1 MPHAVET
8 TGLTHRY
15 GSILAVDQ
23 VSMVVP
29 KGCVYGFLG
38 PNGAGKTTTLRLLL
52 GLITLR
58 DGTIHLLGE
67 PLTAASRAALMRRVG
82 ALIEEPSVYRN
93 LTGVENLEATRVL
106 RGLPRAAVGRVLDR
120 VGLSDADARRRVGGY
135 SQGMRQR
142 LGLALA
148 LLAEPALLILDE
160 PANGLDPDGIQTLRD
175 VLARLHQEGETTVLV
190 SSHQLG
196 EVERVATHIGVM
208 RSGKLVRQGPMRD
221 LLQHAEG
228 STHIRLSDP
237 AAAATALASAG
248 TTARVHEGRVMLET
262 TSDAGIAAA
271 IRVVVEA
278 GLDVF
283 AVDTEAPSLEA
294 FFFASD
300 ADAGV
305 THTAEAS

>member
-1 MPHAVET
+1 MA
-8 TGLTHRY
+8 
-15 GSILAVDQ
+15 
-23 VSMVVP
+23 VP

-52 GLITLR
+52 GLIR
-58 DGTIHLLGE
+58 PRAGTIHLLGE
-67 PLTAASRAALMRRVG
+67 SLTATSRAALMRRVG

-93 LTGVENLEATRVL
+93 LTGVENLEATRML
-106 RGLPRAAVGRVLDR
+106 RGVPRSAVGRVLER
-120 VGLSDADARRRVGGY
+120 VGLSASDAGRRVGGY

-148 LLAEPALLILDE
+148 LLSEPELLVLDE

-208 RSGKLVRQGPMRD
+208 RSGRLVRQGPMRD
-221 LLQHAEG
+221 LLQQAQG
-228 STHIRLSDP
+228 NTHIRLNDP
-237 AAAATALASAG
+237 HAAAAALRQQGIAATVTEDG
-248 TTARVHEGRVMLET
+248 VLLDA
-262 TSDAGIAAA
+262 TSDAETAAA

-278 GLDVF
+278 GIDVF
-283 AVDTEAPSLEA
+283 AVSTEAPSLEA

-300 ADAGV
+300 ADA
-305 THTAEAS
+305 EPIMEMS